1 MNILPRT
8 VRNYSTLEGKIP
20 FEDWLL
26 ALKDRKARAMIR
38 NRMNRVR
45 LGNMGDTESV
55 GEGVFELRI
64 HFGPGYRV
72 YFGELDQVIVILL
85 CGGTK
90 RTQRRDIERAKI
102 YWRDLRSH
110 GDE

>member
-1 MNILPRT
+1 
-8 VRNYSTLEGKIP
+8 
-20 FEDWLL
+20 
-26 ALKDRKARAMIR
+26 
-38 NRMNRVR
+38 MNRVR

-90 RTQRRDIERAKI
+90 RTQRRDIERAKV
-102 YWRDLRSH
+102 YWRNLRSH